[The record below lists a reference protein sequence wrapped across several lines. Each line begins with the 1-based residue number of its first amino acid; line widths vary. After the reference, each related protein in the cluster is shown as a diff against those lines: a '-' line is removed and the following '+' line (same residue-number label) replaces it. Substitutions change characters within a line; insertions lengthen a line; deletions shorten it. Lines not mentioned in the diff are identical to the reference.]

1 MKTYKQLISEVKQ
14 TVKNWQAGVR
24 SSQLGGV
31 PDSEQMKNPD
41 FQAGWKAGLQKGNDA
56 LDPSNR
62 AKRVARQKA
71 KMVQS
76 GSIEEENLSEGNKP
90 TNPEL
95 WSRAK
100 ALAKQKFK
108 VYPSAYA
115 NGWAA
120 KWYKGKG
127 GGWESES
134 DNSSED

>member
-1 MKTYKQLISEVKQ
+1 MKSFKQFISETKQ

-41 FQAGWKAGLQKGNDA
+41 FQAGWKAGLQKGNAA
-56 LDPSNR
+56 LDPSYR
-62 AKRVARQKA
+62 AKRVANQRKR
-71 KMVQS
+71 MVQS
-76 GSIEEENLSEGNKP
+76 GSIEDVKEELIFEGKNRPTKP
-90 TNPEL
+90 KL

-100 ALAKQKFK
+100 ALAKKKFK

-120 KWYKGKG
+120 KWYKKHG
-127 GGWESES
+127 GRWKSKK
-134 DNSSED
+134 D

>member
-31 PDSEQMKNPD
+31 PGSEQMKSPD
-41 FQAGWKAGLQKGNDA
+41 FQAGWKAGLQKGNAA

-62 AKRVARQKA
+62 AKRVERQRA

-76 GSIEEENLSEGNKP
+76 GSIEEETITEENTP

-100 ALAKQKFK
+100 ALAKKKFK

-127 GGWESES
+127 GGWKSKGE
-134 DNSSED
+134 